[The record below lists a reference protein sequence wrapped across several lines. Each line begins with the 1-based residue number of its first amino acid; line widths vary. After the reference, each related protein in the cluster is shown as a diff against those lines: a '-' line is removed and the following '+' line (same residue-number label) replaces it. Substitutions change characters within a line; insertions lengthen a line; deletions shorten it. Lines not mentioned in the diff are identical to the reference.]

1 MVVLENVAP
10 WGRSLA
16 EYRAMFGLT
25 AVDEQR
31 RILGCADGPASFNA
45 EMTARGTAVTSIDP
59 LYQFSAAQIEQ
70 RVQEAYPLI
79 LNQVRQ
85 TMADYVWTTIP
96 SPERLG
102 EIRLAAMTRFLQD
115 YEAGKADGRYQP
127 ISLPHL
133 PFADGKFGLALCSH
147 FLFLYSE
154 QLSLEFHVTA
164 VREMVRVAGEVRI
177 FPLLDLN
184 CRESG
189 YLRPL
194 MEVMQRE
201 GVTAVIEPVNYEFQR
216 GGNQMLRVTGGVTS
230 GGL

>member
-1 MVVLENVAP
+1 MAVVLENVVP

-16 EYRAMFGLT
+16 EYREMFALT
-25 AVDEQR
+25 AVDEGR

-45 EMTARGTAVTSIDP
+45 EMTAQGTAVRSIDP

-70 RVQEAYPLI
+70 RVHEAYPLI
-79 LNQVRQ
+79 MNQVRQ

-102 EIRLAAMTRFLQD
+102 EIRLAAMARFLQD
-115 YEAGKADGRYQP
+115 YEAGQADGRYQP

-133 PFADGKFGLALCSH
+133 PFAGGEFGLALCSH

-154 QLSLEFHVTA
+154 QLSFDFHVTA

-184 CRESG
+184 CRESVHV
-189 YLRPL
+189 RPL
-194 MEVMQRE
+194 LEIMKGE
-201 GVTAVIEPVNYEFQR
+201 GMTAVIETVNYEFQR
-216 GGNQMLRVTGGVTS
+216 GGNQLLRLSQDGI
-230 GGL
+230 

>member
-1 MVVLENVAP
+1 MVVFLENVVP

-16 EYRAMFGLT
+16 EYQAMFALT
-25 AVDEQR
+25 AADVQQ

-45 EMTARGTAVTSIDP
+45 EMTARGTAVLSVDP

-79 LNQVRQ
+79 MNQVRQ

-102 EIRLAAMTRFLQD
+102 EMRLAAMTRFLQD
-115 YEAGKADGRYQP
+115 YEGGKVDGRYLP
-127 ISLPHL
+127 LSLPHL
-133 PFADGKFGLALCSH
+133 PFADGELGLALCSH

-164 VREMVRVAGEVRI
+164 VREMVRVAGEVRL
-177 FPLLDLN
+177 FPLLDLQ
-184 CRESG
+184 CRESVH
-189 YLRPL
+189 LRPV
-194 MEVMQRE
+194 MEIVRGE
-201 GVTAVIEPVNYEFQR
+201 GLTAVIEPVDYEFQR
-216 GGNQMLRVTGGVTS
+216 SGNQMLRVRQGGS
-230 GGL
+230 

>member
-1 MVVLENVAP
+1 MAVVLENVVP

-16 EYRAMFGLT
+16 EYRGMFGLT

-79 LNQVRQ
+79 MEQVRQ
-85 TMADYVWTTIP
+85 TMDDYVWTTIP

-102 EIRLAAMTRFLQD
+102 EIRLAAMARFLQD
-115 YEAGKADGRYQP
+115 YEAGQADGRYQP
-127 ISLPHL
+127 IALPHL
-133 PFADGKFGLALCSH
+133 PFADGEFDLALCSH

-154 QLSLEFHVTA
+154 QLSFEFHVTA

-177 FPLLDLN
+177 FPLLDLQ
-184 CRESG
+184 CQESVHV
-189 YLRPL
+189 RPL
-194 MEVMQRE
+194 LEIMKGE
-201 GVTAVIEPVNYEFQR
+201 GMTAVIKPVNYEFQR
-216 GGNQMLRVTGGVTS
+216 GGNQLLRLSQDGI
-230 GGL
+230 